1 MENTENKTPKH
12 FYKTLKARGEMQV
25 SSGIEGLIA
34 EIVFELSF
42 LDFTVLQT
50 MCQEQWDW
58 DLLRYKNAERSAH
71 DSKIP
76 KLVNELLTAIHR
88 Q

>member
-12 FYKTLKARGEMQV
+12 FYKTLKARGEMWV

-42 LDFTVLQT
+42 LDFNSTADHVPRTVG
-50 MCQEQWDW
+50 
-58 DLLRYKNAERSAH
+58 LRFTE
-71 DSKIP
+71 I
-76 KLVNELLTAIHR
+76 
-88 Q
+88 